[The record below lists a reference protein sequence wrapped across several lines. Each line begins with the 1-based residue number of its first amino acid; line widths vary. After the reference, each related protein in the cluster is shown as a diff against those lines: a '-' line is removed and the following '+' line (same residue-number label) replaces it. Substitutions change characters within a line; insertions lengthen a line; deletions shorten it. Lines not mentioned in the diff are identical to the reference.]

1 VPAYASKGGPGDTG
15 LTTRAGHRAVIA
27 LFVLAASGRLASA
40 PARAEDWP
48 RYLGPRQDGTS
59 AETGLLL
66 DWPADGPPRLWT
78 KPLGRS
84 YSPPVV
90 TGGRLVA
97 FHRLGDEEVVECLDA
112 RTGESLW
119 AFRYPTEY
127 VDRYN
132 YNGGPRSA
140 PAVDGDRAYTFG
152 AEGVLTC
159 LELATGRKV
168 WQRPLNRDL
177 GVPQNFFGVGVAP
190 VVEGG
195 LVLLNAGGPAGAGIV
210 GIDKGSGHVVWKTS
224 DDGASYSTP
233 VVRRIGERRLAVF
246 LTKRGLRIVDP
257 QRGTSLYDMPFRS
270 PLNESVNAASP
281 VVAGD
286 VVFLSAAYG
295 VGAIALRVTPAG
307 IESLW
312 HQRRSFQN
320 HWATSIYCDGYL
332 YGAHGRH
339 ENEAEIRCLDMATGE
354 VRWASPRGEIGRP
367 TFLMADGHLIVLGE
381 RGDLVLV
388 KVDPA
393 AYREKA
399 RVHLLDKPCWA
410 PPALAN
416 GLLYVR
422 NETRLVC
429 LDLRAPR

>member
-1 VPAYASKGGPGDTG
+1 M
-15 LTTRAGHRAVIA
+15 
-27 LFVLAASGRLASA
+27 
-40 PARAEDWP
+40 
-48 RYLGPRQDGTS
+48 
-59 AETGLLL
+59 
-66 DWPADGPPRLWT
+66 
-78 KPLGRS
+78 
-84 YSPPVV
+84 
-90 TGGRLVA
+90 
-97 FHRLGDEEVVECLDA
+97 ECLDA

-119 AFRYPTEY
+119 AFRYPTQY

-140 PAVDGDRAYTFG
+140 PAIDGDRVYTFG

-177 GVPQNFFGVGVAP
+177 GVPKNFFGVGIAP
-190 VVEGG
+190 VVEGV
-195 LVLLNAGGPAGAGIV
+195 LVLLNAGGPDGAGIV
-210 GIDKGSGHVVWKTS
+210 GIDKGSGRIVWKTS

-233 VVRRIGERRLAVF
+233 IVRRIGERRLAVF

-257 QRGTSLYDMPFRS
+257 QSGTSLYDMPFRS
-270 PLNESVNAASP
+270 PLYESVNAASP

-307 IESLW
+307 IETLW
-312 HQRRSFQN
+312 HQMRNLQN
-320 HWATSIYCDGYL
+320 HWATSMYCEGYL

-339 ENEAEIRCLDMATGE
+339 EKEAEIRCLDMRTGE

-367 TFLMADGHLIVLGE
+367 TFLMAQGHLIILGE

-399 RVHLLDKPCWA
+399 RVHLLDGPCWA

-429 LDLRAPR
+429 LDLRAPT